1 MGNLAQLW
9 TFGAYVRGRKGH
21 AKTKATRSKT
31 HTPHA
36 TDTVPM
42 GPAEIPNVSSNL
54 LEEAW
59 RKYRTMPRRV
69 RSETGTPALFSD
81 KKIGQL
87 KQKILSSREGPPE
100 DLSLACETVLKV
112 VRPAHEMLS

>member
-42 GPAEIPNVSSNL
+42 GPAETPNVSSNL

-81 KKIGQL
+81 KKI
-87 KQKILSSREGPPE
+87 LSSREGPPE